1 MRTVLRFLASR
12 QAPPARRSAFTK
24 RAASPTVDAAPAPQE
39 KSPTAKAVSPPAV
52 VATIRTSA
60 LASDLPAPS
69 RRGLGPEAMHSAV
82 WVDDTAFV
90 TKTPR
95 HPRCAGLVG
104 ECPIC
109 KAAQRRAARNQHYW
123 HRLAAKLGLGLSTEK
138 RQLPT
143 QRAVYTGLVIDTFLK
158 TLSIP
163 DDKKRKLAAFLET
176 FFNRREASLTEL
188 SSLRGRIQ
196 HYSVCL
202 PYTLPFVA
210 FFSSIIGTEDDIEHD
225 HREIYLPPAVS
236 DVAVYLR
243 GVLDEHAFSGVPLWP
258 FVPSSLY
265 AAFLAGETGPAH
277 IVAITWDASQFGWG
291 MVLRWWDNL
300 DGKVVVGTLP
310 DTPDMQIQVRRE
322 TLGGY
327 LAFEAT
333 ERLLDLSGAT
343 IIFRNDA
350 VGALSAFRKGSF
362 HSTFLQQCSM
372 RLCRRQRPLRCSPL
386 YLHAPGRVLIDE
398 GVDAASRSMA
408 KEVAGPVSGKF
419 LRDKVSAVAL
429 RLDWHITVDAFA
441 SHENTLVPRFF
452 ARYAEPMAEAED
464 AFSVG
469 DWGCSLCPSCNCWHR
484 EVLFAYP
491 PTKLI
496 PRFIAKA
503 RADGARAVVVVPLA
517 VSAPYW
523 ARLLRASVSTD
534 PKGYTAIRKQQ
545 QADPT
550 SDAAGNLAVFPVDF
564 WGEKSRLRG
573 DSCVLRC
580 GLEASFRGRPSAG
593 SIEDQADRARI
604 LSELRSTLRHR
615 PNV

>member
-1 MRTVLRFLASR
+1 
-12 QAPPARRSAFTK
+12 
-24 RAASPTVDAAPAPQE
+24 
-39 KSPTAKAVSPPAV
+39 
-52 VATIRTSA
+52 
-60 LASDLPAPS
+60 
-69 RRGLGPEAMHSAV
+69 
-82 WVDDTAFV
+82 
-90 TKTPR
+90 
-95 HPRCAGLVG
+95 
-104 ECPIC
+104 
-109 KAAQRRAARNQHYW
+109 
-123 HRLAAKLGLGLSTEK
+123 
-138 RQLPT
+138 
-143 QRAVYTGLVIDTFLK
+143 
-158 TLSIP
+158 
-163 DDKKRKLAAFLET
+163 
-176 FFNRREASLTEL
+176 
-188 SSLRGRIQ
+188 
-196 HYSVCL
+196 
-202 PYTLPFVA
+202 
-210 FFSSIIGTEDDIEHD
+210 
-225 HREIYLPPAVS
+225 
-236 DVAVYLR
+236 
-243 GVLDEHAFSGVPLWP
+243 
-258 FVPSSLY
+258 
-265 AAFLAGETGPAH
+265 
-277 IVAITWDASQFGWG
+277 
-291 MVLRWWDNL
+291 
-300 DGKVVVGTLP
+300 
-310 DTPDMQIQVRRE
+310 
-322 TLGGY
+322 
-327 LAFEAT
+327 
-333 ERLLDLSGAT
+333 
-343 IIFRNDA
+343 
-350 VGALSAFRKGSF
+350 
-362 HSTFLQQCSM
+362 M

-429 RLDWHITVDAFA
+429 HLDWHITVDAFA

-503 RADGARAVVVVPLA
+503 RADGPRAVVVVPLA
-517 VSAPYW
+517 ISAPYW

-573 DSCVLRC
+573 DSCVIRC